1 MNLQTPKS
9 LEKKTP
15 KDLDIT
21 YHTFGCKVNT
31 YDTGLIQKN
40 LKDLKAPSDYESL
53 DRSQSQK
60 SQNGHKGLS
69 ENKTSFLKTPH
80 IHILNTCAVTRT
92 ASKEAVKLTKK
103 IKKNDPN
110 AFVVVTGCSAQIDK
124 EMFDLS
130 EAVDLLVG
138 NSHKE
143 ELKSL
148 IQKKIEGVK
157 LEKFYHKNIFKQSTL
172 GEGGGLEESHS
183 RAFLKIQDGCNSFCS
198 FCVIPHTRGLSR
210 SLELDSLIKKVNEF
224 ILMGK
229 KEVVLTGIHLGD
241 YEDSKG
247 NRLEEMVAAVLDKTT
262 LPRLRL
268 TSLEPLELT
277 DKILE
282 LSTNPRFCSHFHMSV
297 QSVHTKILKRM
308 KRTYT
313 KEDVLES
320 FKRAKSINSDTFIG
334 MDIIVGFPGE
344 TDEDFLETY
353 EALKN
358 SPHWDRIHVFPYSE
372 RPKTGALKY
381 KADTVPVLKRK
392 ERSRLLRELSH
403 KRFTERGKAKV
414 GKTLEVLVLENK
426 SNKNKSNKNQ
436 GHKEG
441 LSQNYWPV
449 LFKENTSI
457 NASGVLQVKILDFDP
472 KAKSFGALIC

>member
-1 MNLQTPKS
+1 MNPL
-9 LEKKTP
+9 TP

-31 YDTGLIQKN
+31 YDTGLIQKS
-40 LKDLKAPSDYESL
+40 LKDLKSPESL
-53 DRSQSQK
+53 
-60 SQNGHKGLS
+60 KG
-69 ENKTSFLKTPH
+69 ENLKNIKASSRNPPP
-80 IHILNTCAVTRT
+80 IHILNTCAVTRS
-92 ASKEAVKLTKK
+92 ASKEAVKLTRK
-103 IKKNDPN
+103 IKKNDPQ

-138 NSHKE
+138 NSHKD
-143 ELKSL
+143 ELKNL
-148 IQKKIEGVK
+148 IQKKIEGVE

-183 RAFLKIQDGCNSFCS
+183 RSFLKIQDGCNSFCS

-210 SLELDSLIKKVNEF
+210 SLELEGLIKKVNEF

-247 NRLEEMVAAVLDKTT
+247 NRLEEMIEAVLEKTT

-277 DKILE
+277 ERIIE
-282 LSTNPRFCSHFHMSV
+282 LSKNPRFCPHFHMSV
-297 QSVHTKILKRM
+297 QSVNTKILKRM

-320 FKRAKSINSDTFIG
+320 FARAKSVNLETFVG

-372 RPKTGALKY
+372 RPKTGALQY
-381 KADTVPVLKRK
+381 KADSVPVLKRK
-392 ERSRLLRELSH
+392 ERSRLLRELSN
-403 KRFTERGKAKV
+403 KRFTERGKAQV
-414 GKTLEVLVLENK
+414 GKTLEALILKNS
-426 SNKNKSNKNQ
+426 SNKDQ
-436 GHKEG
+436 GFTEG
-441 LSQNYWPV
+441 LSENYWPV
-449 LFKENTSI
+449 IFKESSVAANQ
-457 NASGVLQVKILDFDP
+457 GVVKAKILDFDSE
-472 KAKSFGALIC
+472 AKSFGALIC